1 MSILSTNKR
10 LIKVGTEYSAG
21 SGISIDDH
29 VISVTGEFGKTYSA
43 GDNVSIYEQDEHLY
57 ISSKDWSDDIANASA
72 NAYNEATAQIPDPFD
87 PSYLSAQIDNK
98 LNSSDFTT
106 WQNGQYTTD
115 LQTIEGQINN
125 KLDTSSFSDVSGSF
139 LTAINIPESA
149 TWNEVSQAYEQASG
163 TYLTS
168 VSIPE
173 SATWNEVS
181 TTVQSNSAQWAEGGT
196 GGDEEVNSFVYDN
209 SATIVDVDTT
219 YQQNSATYLTSH
231 QDISYKLD
239 TTAFSTVSGDFLTA
253 APADMATTGDV
264 AELAQTI
271 SETYQ
276 VKGDYLTTADS
287 ANFYPTNNPS
297 GFITGVDLS
306 NYYTKDETS
315 GKEELADAFANVPT
329 PDYEVESYIHNNSA
343 SIDGTSTVVQSN
355 SSTWSDVTA
364 YQSNSASYLT
374 AHQSLEGYAT
384 TAWVDEQGYITEVN
398 IPESAT
404 WNEVSTTVQSNSSTW
419 DNVTNKLDT
428 TSFSDVSG
436 TFLTAVDLT
445 PYQTIEGMTAYQP
458 VGSYATTNELEQVSA
473 DITATIPSTAGL
485 ASESYVQTNSAV
497 LTGMIDGKQDT
508 LTFGYDEQD
517 RISSINNSA
526 LAGGGDV
533 PEDVM
538 VEPNLE
544 YNAVNEISAYNG
556 SAIAQ
561 YGAEK
566 QWLVHDDTLVH
577 AANSAQYALGVNLSA
592 VAQLLG
598 VDETVLYSGSPSWKD
613 KVSLSESPLNFSR
626 IKVLFGNNLEQTAT
640 LEKLMGYTEFVP
652 FAQNNYLYMDGV
664 LRGNSREWHAV
675 SLWSGISGTNWKTV
689 SGQIYG
695 LGAATA
701 NANNSYCSPYLILGI
716 GRKS

>member
-1 MSILSTNKR
+1 MIR
-10 LIKVGTEYSAG
+10 VGTEYSAG
-21 SGISIDDH
+21 PNIDIQDD
-29 VISVTGEFGKTYSA
+29 VISG
-43 GDNVSIYEQDEHLY
+43 
-57 ISSKDWSDDIANASA
+57 KDWTEEIAEASA
-72 NAYNEATAQIPDPFD
+72 NAYNAATAQIPDPFD

-106 WQNGQYTTD
+106 WQNGQYSTD
-115 LQTIEGQINN
+115 LQTIEGQISN
-125 KLDTSSFSDVSGSF
+125 KLDESSFSQVSASF

-149 TWNEVSQAYEQASG
+149 TWNEVSQAYEQASA

-173 SATWNEVS
+173 SATWQDVS

-196 GGDEEVNSFVYDN
+196 GGDEEVNSFVYEN
-209 SATIVDVDTT
+209 SATILDVNST
-219 YQQNSATYLTSH
+219 YQENSATYLTSH

-287 ANFYPTNNPS
+287 ANFYPNDNPS

-315 GKEELADAFANVPT
+315 GKEELSNAFANVPT

-343 SIDGTSTVVQSN
+343 TLDGTSTVVQSN

-384 TAWVDEQGYITEVN
+384 EQWVGEQGYLTEIS
-398 IPESAT
+398 IPESAD
-404 WNEVSTTVQSNSSTW
+404 WNEATTTVQTNSSNW
-419 DNVTNKLDT
+419 DNVINKLDT

-458 VGSYATTNELEQVSA
+458 VGDYTTTAEVDTLSSMLSGAIDYVSANAGDEFPVSA
-473 DITATIPSTAGL
+473 DEAIQ
-485 ASESYVQTNSAV
+485 YVQTNSAN
-497 LTGMIDGKQDT
+497 IDETVTSFQT
-508 LTFGYDEQD
+508 N
-517 RISSINNSA
+517 SSTY
-526 LAGGGDV
+526 
-533 PEDVM
+533 M

-544 YNAVNEISAYNG
+544 YNAVNEISGYNG

-598 VDETVLYSGSPSWKD
+598 VDETVLFSGSTQSPNLTDSIWNYKKISLLIGD
-613 KVSLSESPLNFSR
+613 DTTNTKVSNSQMYYTDDIAAFGSGFSIFQTCKR
-626 IKVLFGNNLEQTAT
+626 KDGGYISMGAYINVNNGGTGFTVASVGGWASWDNSTCQYQGAGTWAPRFYKV
-640 LEKLMGYTEFVP
+640 
-652 FAQNNYLYMDGV
+652 
-664 LRGNSREWHAV
+664 
-675 SLWSGISGTNWKTV
+675 I
-689 SGQIYG
+689 
-695 LGAATA
+695 
-701 NANNSYCSPYLILGI
+701 GI
-716 GRKS
+716 GRKQ